1 MPIHIPP
8 SAQGAFSGTMQ
19 SGQKIE
25 LPFPA
30 PPFNILNGD
39 PKFEELQNIMY
50 FGGFD
55 SSVQNLRTAVDQWEN
70 CPFPIPGFA
79 EKELTK
85 NGKKV
90 PSVVSRVL
98 IVAPIR
104 MRQFSTITDPVT
116 KNVKRVAPFT
126 KGARPALQV
135 LAYLAYL
142 NESKAVTPWAPVMIT
157 AKGYQVNHVTKAFS
171 DWKKAIQP
179 FMTEIAPGMPA
190 DVTNL
195 FWMRIGT
202 FGKTARF
209 EPVGESVITPV
220 SSYIP
225 EDLSA
230 EKVESQ
236 YVGND
241 MAEFMAGLVVQSEEW
256 ANAYKNATPA
266 TAVASSEQH
275 EDMPPPPE
283 DDIPF

>member
-1 MPIHIPP
+1 MPISVPS
-8 SAQGAFSGTMQ
+8 SAQGAFNGTMQ

-55 SSVQNLRTAVDQWEN
+55 SSIQNLKAAVEQWEN
-70 CPFPIPGFA
+70 CPFPIPGFT

-85 NGKKV
+85 DGKKV
-90 PSVVSRVL
+90 PSVISRVL

-104 MRQFSTITDPVT
+104 MRQFSKYTDPVT
-116 KNVKRVAPFT
+116 KKVKRVAPFT

-142 NESKAVTPWAPVMIT
+142 NESKTVTPWAPILIT
-157 AKGYQVNHVTKAFS
+157 ATGYQVNHVTKAFS

-179 FMTEIAPGMPA
+179 FMNDIAPGMPS

-202 FGKTARF
+202 FGKAAHF
-209 EPVGESVITPV
+209 EPHGESIITPV

-225 EDLSA
+225 DDLTA
-230 EKVESQ
+230 AKVESQ

-241 MAEFMAGLVVQSEEW
+241 MAEFMASLVVQSDEW
-256 ANAYKNATPA
+256 ANAYRNATPA
-266 TAVASSEQH
+266 TAVNEAVHDE
-275 EDMPPPPE
+275 PLPPPE